1 MSAASLRVRD
11 AGEEDIPALVEM
23 IMAEA
28 REAEGRALDPAVVT
42 AAVTAALRDPTL
54 ARTWLLCDGDE
65 RLGAIAALREWS
77 DWRNA
82 AYWWIQFAYLVPAA
96 RGRGLFA
103 VLLDRVVAEARA
115 AGAPELRLYVHRD
128 NQRAIRA
135 YQRVGFETRPHLI
148 MAQELAAA
156 PAGAPPELDDAAL
169 WTAFHARTLSH
180 AAWNH
185 AAHLRIAW
193 LHLERYG
200 LDEAHLRMRAG
211 ILRLNATHGLV
222 ESPARGYHE
231 TLTRVWLVLVAEA
244 RALSR
249 CDGSIGFLAAHPLG
263 RDAPLRFYS
272 RERLLSLEAR
282 SIFVGPD
289 RESFPALD

>member
-1 MSAASLRVRD
+1 VSATGVERVRD
-11 AGEEDIPALVEM
+11 ATEEDVPALVEM
-23 IMAEA
+23 IAAEA

-65 RLGAIAALREWS
+65 RVGAIAALREWS

-82 AYWWIQFAYLVPAA
+82 AYWWIQFVYLVPAA
-96 RGRGLFA
+96 RGRGLLA
-103 VLLDRVVAEARA
+103 ALVDRVVAEARS
-115 AGAPELRLYVHRD
+115 AGAPELRLYVHRE

-156 PAGAPPELDDAAL
+156 PGAAPELDDGAL

-180 AAWNH
+180 TAWNH
-185 AAHLRIAW
+185 AAHLRTAW

-200 LDEAHLRMRAG
+200 LDESHLRMRAG
-211 ILRLNATHGLV
+211 ILRLNASHGLV

-244 RALSR
+244 RAHAR
-249 CDGSIGFLAAHPLG
+249 CDGSIAFLAAHPLG

-272 RERLLSLEAR
+272 RERLFSLEAR
-282 SIFVGPD
+282 ATFIPPD
-289 RESFPALD
+289 RAPLPDVG